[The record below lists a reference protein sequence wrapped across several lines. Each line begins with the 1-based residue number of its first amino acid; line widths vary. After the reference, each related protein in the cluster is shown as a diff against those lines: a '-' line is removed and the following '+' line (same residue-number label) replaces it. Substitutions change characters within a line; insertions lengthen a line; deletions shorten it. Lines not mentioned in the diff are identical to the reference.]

1 MIRVGMA
8 AQPVEAALKAGYLE
22 RVDQEGRGARTLSP
36 TDMGYDLFAGDMH
49 LVTAVP
55 EQGLGRA
62 GDRGEPIQG
71 EPGDVLRGLQPGC
84 RAVRLSA

>member
-8 AQPVEAALKAGYLE
+8 AQPVEAALKAGHLE

-49 LVTAVP
+49 LVTAVL
-55 EQGLGRA
+55 EQGLSAVPETEASRFRENLVTFSEACSRA
-62 GDRGEPIQG
+62 AEQSG
-71 EPGDVLRGLQPGC
+71 
-84 RAVRLSA
+84 